1 MEIISGG
8 IEEQT
13 QQALKNLKAVVEAS
27 GSELGKVVKTT
38 VSEAFFKKNF
48 DPSPPLSRL
57 WRSRTWSL
65 ILTYLTYPFS
75 VRFS

>member
-38 VSEAFFKKNF
+38 VSEAFFKKKTLT
-48 DPSPPLSRL
+48 PPH
-57 WRSRTWSL
+57 
-65 ILTYLTYPFS
+65 PFPICGDH
-75 VRFS
+75 VLGH

>member
-38 VSEAFFKKNF
+38 VSEAFFKKK
-48 DPSPPLSRL
+48 L
-57 WRSRTWSL
+57 
-65 ILTYLTYPFS
+65 
-75 VRFS
+75 

>member
-38 VSEAFFKKNF
+38 VSEAFFKKKTT
-48 DPSPPLSRL
+48 PPH
-57 WRSRTWSL
+57 
-65 ILTYLTYPFS
+65 PFPICGDH
-75 VRFS
+75 VLGH